1 MMNHDQTQTGRPPDP
16 VSTPDAA
23 TQARKPPR
31 PGRPAARSRQDAR
44 RRNLFILAC
53 CVLFALLAAVRV
65 VNIWN
70 NTPEYDEIWT
80 VRHYTFI
87 PILEVF
93 TDVATPNNHV
103 LNSLGI
109 RFFLNLIP
117 HQNLAIRLT
126 ALLGFCGLVF
136 VLFRASLLLL
146 KHNAARGAVL
156 AVVLLNGMVLHYA
169 ETARGYSLQA
179 FFVFGLFFSLL
190 CFSLRPP
197 ENRTFNAVMWLLCAL
212 GACLSVSSGV
222 LYVAI
227 LTGLWGLLYVPFRD
241 GVKRIWEEYRPLILA
256 GILWSVFVLA
266 WYGGNYSRFAAGRT
280 MFGESFHTPAQ
291 YLTYCFEAVRDTGLL
306 WVLPFLALGC
316 VLLRGRPQWRI
327 CALTGGAT
335 VLMLASALVTKGGP
349 SRIYMA
355 LLAPAVFGVGVAA
368 DELLA
373 RSGKLR
379 RISMWLMLGLA
390 CVCVFFSDTMR
401 RRAADPDMVAIFGE
415 VAKLDPH
422 VFVSYRATD
431 LYVLGVLLKDAVEED
446 NSKRQVEPRMLLLLH
461 DNFISAVHADD
472 PPIEEPVA
480 PNAAPLD
487 EGYVVPGEDVR
498 FWLYRLRPLTSG
510 ETLEGKAVLC
520 FSDDTIPDN
529 MKHWLF
535 DNCGIVNSMLFSPGI
550 SHICYGFPGTDLTAD
565 MLLEMEEA
573 ARGGLF
579 FRVVTD

>member
-1 MMNHDQTQTGRPPDP
+1 
-16 VSTPDAA
+16 
-23 TQARKPPR
+23 
-31 PGRPAARSRQDAR
+31 
-44 RRNLFILAC
+44 
-53 CVLFALLAAVRV
+53 
-65 VNIWN
+65 
-70 NTPEYDEIWT
+70 
-80 VRHYTFI
+80 
-87 PILEVF
+87 
-93 TDVATPNNHV
+93 
-103 LNSLGI
+103 
-109 RFFLNLIP
+109 
-117 HQNLAIRLT
+117 
-126 ALLGFCGLVF
+126 
-136 VLFRASLLLL
+136 
-146 KHNAARGAVL
+146 
-156 AVVLLNGMVLHYA
+156 
-169 ETARGYSLQA
+169 
-179 FFVFGLFFSLL
+179 
-190 CFSLRPP
+190 
-197 ENRTFNAVMWLLCAL
+197 
-212 GACLSVSSGV
+212 
-222 LYVAI
+222 
-227 LTGLWGLLYVPFRD
+227 
-241 GVKRIWEEYRPLILA
+241 
-256 GILWSVFVLA
+256 
-266 WYGGNYSRFAAGRT
+266 
-280 MFGESFHTPAQ
+280 
-291 YLTYCFEAVRDTGLL
+291 
-306 WVLPFLALGC
+306 
-316 VLLRGRPQWRI
+316 
-327 CALTGGAT
+327 
-335 VLMLASALVTKGGP
+335 
-349 SRIYMA
+349 MA

-390 CVCVFFSDTMR
+390 CVCVFFSDRMR

-520 FSDDTIPDN
+520 FSDDTIPDD

-573 ARGGLF
+573 AGSGLF